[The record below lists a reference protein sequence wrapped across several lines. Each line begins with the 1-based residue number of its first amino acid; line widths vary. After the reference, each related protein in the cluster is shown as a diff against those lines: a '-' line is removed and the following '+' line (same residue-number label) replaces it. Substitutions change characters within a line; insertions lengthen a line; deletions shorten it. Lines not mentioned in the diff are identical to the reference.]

1 MQETQTLPLG
11 PENPLEK
18 EMATHSN
25 VFAWKIPMARGA
37 WWAAVHG
44 VAKSQTLLSM
54 HAESIYM
61 KQHINI
67 LPMCWY
73 IANVLHS
80 LII

>member
-25 VFAWKIPMARGA
+25 IFAWKIPMARGG

-67 LPMCWY
+67 LPMC
-73 IANVLHS
+73 
-80 LII
+80 